1 MSGKMRRARDEP
13 GVKPAALELDEN
25 QMPNNGLLQGETMPE
40 QRKVFRI
47 EELMG
52 PASSGDPA
60 DKHAESVPGTEIL
73 AELRALRADV
83 ARLHRTDEKLEPAMQ
98 IPVAEARRLKI
109 ELDVI
114 GEAIKH
120 TKEEIVTLQDRGF
133 DNSRITRVAS
143 ELEAVVDGAE
153 QATNSIL
160 KSAEDI
166 DEAARNLSALLQN
179 NHEKNLAQD
188 IQDRVTEI
196 FEACN
201 FQDLTGQRINKVVST
216 LSVVEDHLAR
226 MTEIWSVIERFNSE
240 MIETGSGDGAN
251 LLSGPKLEGDAG
263 HTSQE
268 DIDKLF
274 H

>member
-1 MSGKMRRARDEP
+1 
-13 GVKPAALELDEN
+13 
-25 QMPNNGLLQGETMPE
+25 MPE

-47 EELMG
+47 EELM
-52 PASSGDPA
+52 DPA
-60 DKHAESVPGTEIL
+60 ATDSSPTQRPTEFAKPGADIL
-73 AELRALRADV
+73 AELKALRAEI
-83 ARLHRTDEKLEPAMQ
+83 ARMPKHEDRREDRVEPALQ
-98 IPVAEARRLKI
+98 IPVTEARKLKI

-114 GEAIKH
+114 GEAIKQ
-120 TKEEIVTLQDRGF
+120 TKEEIVTLQDQGF

-143 ELEAVVDGAE
+143 ELQAVVDGTE
-153 QATNSIL
+153 HATNQIL
-160 KSAEDI
+160 KSAESV
-166 DEAARNLSALLQN
+166 DEAARNLSALLKN
-179 NHEKNLAQD
+179 NYEQDLVQD

-201 FQDLTGQRINKVVST
+201 FQDLTGQRISKVVAT
-216 LSVVEDHLAR
+216 LNMVEDHLAR

-240 MIETGSGDGAN
+240 AVQSMAN
-251 LLSGPKLEGDAG
+251 SDDALLSGPKLDGDPG

>member
-1 MSGKMRRARDEP
+1 
-13 GVKPAALELDEN
+13 
-25 QMPNNGLLQGETMPE
+25 MPE

-52 PASSGDPA
+52 PASPEGTSGQQIEA
-60 DKHAESVPGTEIL
+60 APGAEIL
-73 AELRALRADV
+73 AELRALRADI
-83 ARLHRTDEKLEPAMQ
+83 ARLHKSEEKPEPAMQ

-114 GEAIKH
+114 GEAIKQ

-133 DNSRITRVAS
+133 DDSRITRVAS

-153 QATNSIL
+153 QATNKIL

-179 NHEKNLAQD
+179 SHEKNLAQD

-216 LSVVEDHLAR
+216 LGMVEDHLAR

-240 MIETGSGDGAN
+240 MVGSEGGDGAN
-251 LLSGPKLEGDAG
+251 LLSGPKLDGDAG

>member
-1 MSGKMRRARDEP
+1 
-13 GVKPAALELDEN
+13 
-25 QMPNNGLLQGETMPE
+25 MPE

-52 PASSGDPA
+52 AAP
-60 DKHAESVPGTEIL
+60 ESLPHQRTDETVPGADIV
-73 AELRALRADV
+73 AELKALRAEI
-83 ARLHRTDEKLEPAMQ
+83 AQLRKSEKPSEPALQ
-98 IPVAEARRLKI
+98 IPAAEARKLKI

-114 GEAIKH
+114 GEAIKQ

-133 DNSRITRVAS
+133 DDGNITRVAS
-143 ELEAVVDGAE
+143 ELEAVVQGAE
-153 QATNSIL
+153 QATNQIL

-166 DEAARNLSALLQN
+166 DEAARNLSALLKN
-179 NHEKNLAQD
+179 NYETNLVQD
-188 IQDRVTEI
+188 IHDGVTRI

-201 FQDLTGQRINKVVST
+201 FQDVTGQRVSKVVAT
-216 LSVVEDHLAR
+216 LNIVEDHLAR

-240 MIETGSGDGAN
+240 IVEPAISGSGTMLN
-251 LLSGPKLEGDAG
+251 GPKLDGDSG
-263 HTSQE
+263 HATQE

>member
-114 GEAIKH
+114 GEAIKQ